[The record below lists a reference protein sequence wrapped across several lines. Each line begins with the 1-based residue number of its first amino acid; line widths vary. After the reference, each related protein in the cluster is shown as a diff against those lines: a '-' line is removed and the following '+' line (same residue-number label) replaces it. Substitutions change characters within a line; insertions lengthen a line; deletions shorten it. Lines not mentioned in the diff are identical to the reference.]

1 MIETVATQL
10 HKLVEEALPELDT
23 MIGWAACENQLS
35 TTPIFIRDAESIQ
48 RLIWSPFCAQ
58 NLTGYL
64 VKPPALQPVDKH
76 KQIGICVKG
85 CDSRSLVALIQE
97 KFVTRDKL
105 RIFGIPCRGTV
116 DWRHV
121 MRQAPLSNV
130 RSARVD
136 DSCLIVD
143 DAEGGTDKLDLE
155 KVLAR
160 KCLRCRYPNP
170 VVYDVLVGEPAV
182 SRITAEDIYRD
193 VDALEKRPLEERL
206 AFWQSELDR
215 CMRCY
220 ACRNA
225 CPLCVC
231 QEHCIAETRDPKW
244 LTQRMGIPEK
254 FLFHFIHAMHLAG
267 RCTECGE
274 CERVCPM
281 EIPVTLMKEKLNKII
296 EEMLGYVGRCSIRP
310 QPRHCSLSTR
320 ARQAFSGPSL
330 H

>member
-1 MIETVATQL
+1 MIETDTMQL

-23 MIGWAACENQLS
+23 MIGWAAGEDPLR
-35 TTPIFIRDAESIQ
+35 TTPVFIRGAKSIP
-48 RLIWSPFCAQ
+48 RLILSPFCAQ

-64 VKPPALQPVDKH
+64 VKPPALKPADKH
-76 KQIGICVKG
+76 KKIGICVKG

-97 KFVTRDKL
+97 KFLTRDSL
-105 RIFGIPCRGTV
+105 HIFGIPCRGTV
-116 DWRHV
+116 DWRRV
-121 MRQAPLSNV
+121 MRQVPLRHV
-130 RSARVD
+130 RSARVED
-136 DSCLIVD
+136 NHLIVD
-143 DAEGGTDKLDLE
+143 DAGGTHKLNLE
-155 KVLAR
+155 NVLAR
-160 KCLRCRYPNP
+160 KCLQCRYPNP
-170 VVYDVLVGEPAV
+170 VVCDVLVGEAAV
-182 SRITAEDIYRD
+182 SGITPEDIYRN

-231 QEHCIAETRDPKW
+231 QDRCIAETRDPKW
-244 LTQRMGIPEK
+244 LTQRMGMPEK

-281 EIPVTLMKEKLNKII
+281 EIPVTLMKEKLNKVV
-296 EEMLGYVGRCSIRP
+296 EEMLGYVAGLDPAPIP
-310 QPRHCSLSTR
+310 PLLT
-320 ARQAFSGPSL
+320 FNPDETGI
-330 H
+330 

>member
-1 MIETVATQL
+1 VKETVAMQL

-23 MIGWAACENQLS
+23 MIGWAAGEDPLR
-35 TTPIFIRDAESIQ
+35 TTPIFIREAKSIP

-64 VKPPALQPVDKH
+64 VKLPALQPADKN

-97 KFVTRDKL
+97 KFLTRDRL
-105 RIFGIPCRGTV
+105 RIFGIPCHGTV
-116 DWRHV
+116 DWRQV
-121 MRQAPLSNV
+121 MRQVPLLHV
-130 RSARVD
+130 TSAKVEDNR
-136 DSCLIVD
+136 LIVD
-143 DAEGGTDKLDLE
+143 GAGGTYKLNLE
-155 KVLAR
+155 DVLAR

-170 VVYDVLVGEPAV
+170 VVYDMLVGEPTV
-182 SRITAEDIYRD
+182 SRIGPEDIYRD
-193 VDALEKRPLEERL
+193 VEALEKRPLEERL

-231 QEHCIAETRDPKW
+231 QDRCIVETRDPKW

-281 EIPVTLMKEKLNKII
+281 EIPVTLMKEKLNKIM
-296 EEMLGYVGRCSIRP
+296 EEMLGYEAGLDPTAIP
-310 QPRHCSLSTR
+310 PLLT
-320 ARQAFSGPSL
+320 FNPDDTGI
-330 H
+330 

>member
-1 MIETVATQL
+1 MVETDTMQL

-23 MIGWAACENQLS
+23 MIGWAQGYDPLHA
-35 TTPIFIRDAESIQ
+35 TPTFIRDAKSIS
-48 RLIWSPFCAQ
+48 RLIWSPFCSQ

-64 VKPPALQPVDKH
+64 VKPPALQPVNKE

-97 KFVTRDKL
+97 KFLTRDRL

-116 DWRHV
+116 DWRKV
-121 MRQAPLSNV
+121 MRQVDLSHV
-130 RSARVD
+130 RSARAED
-136 DSCLIVD
+136 NLLTID
-143 DAEGGTDKLDLE
+143 DARGTHKLNLE
-155 KVLAR
+155 EVLAR

-170 VVYDVLVGEPAV
+170 VVYDVLVGEPAEF
-182 SRITAEDIYRD
+182 RIGPEDGYRD
-193 VDALEKRPLEERL
+193 VDTLEKRPLEDRL

-231 QEHCIAETRDPKW
+231 QDRCIAETRDPKW

-254 FLFHFIHAMHLAG
+254 FLFHFIHAVHLAG

-281 EIPVTLMKEKLNKII
+281 GIPVTLMKEKLNKIM
-296 EEMLGYVGRCSIRP
+296 EEMLGYVAGLDP
-310 QPRHCSLSTR
+310 AATPPLLT
-320 ARQAFSGPSL
+320 FNPSETGI
-330 H
+330 